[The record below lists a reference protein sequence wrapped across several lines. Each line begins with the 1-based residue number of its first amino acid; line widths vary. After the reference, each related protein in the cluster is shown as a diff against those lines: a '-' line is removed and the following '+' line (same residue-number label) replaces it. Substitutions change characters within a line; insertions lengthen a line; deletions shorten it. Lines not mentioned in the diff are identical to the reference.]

1 MEEYSKGFNTALRF
15 LSRRLK
21 TESEVRDKLR
31 SSCSEELTERIL
43 EKLKELGYID
53 DDYYV
58 SCYIRDRMKFNPM
71 GRFRIKK
78 ELDQKGV
85 RKDLVENNTEYNNI
99 DEVPVIMGLLDR
111 KFKKPDPMDESDLR
125 KIAGYLKRRGFN
137 LDSINKVLKRLT

>member
-21 TESEVRDKLR
+21 TEAEVRDKLR

-53 DDYYV
+53 DDYFV

-71 GRFRIKK
+71 GRYRIKK
-78 ELDQKGV
+78 ELYQKGV
-85 RKDLVENNTEYNNI
+85 NKDLVDNNTEFVNI
-99 DEVPVIMGLLDR
+99 DEVSVITGLLNR

-125 KIAGYLKRRGFN
+125 KIEGYLKRRGFE
-137 LDSINKVLKRLT
+137 LESINKVLKP